1 MAKQLELV
9 EKTGFDAKL
18 TKARKELFEYAS
30 RLGGFRTLTDFVIS
44 TVHDKANAIV

>member
-18 TKARKELFEYAS
+18 TKARKELLNMLHG
-30 RLGGFRTLTDFVIS
+30 LGAFVHLPIL
-44 TVHDKANAIV
+44 